1 MQLSNHTVYAVQKAR
16 EVIDRYYGN
25 TPRESPLCVFAIG
38 HWLGFD
44 LLHIDP
50 NAQGVEF
57 RLHNLS
63 KHGYVIEYNPSV
75 KNLEMGVALCIGHH
89 LLEHVPLSEI
99 EPEEIYSWGSLF
111 SSLET
116 EMASVFARE
125 LLGGNSE

>member
-1 MQLSNHTVYAVQKAR
+1 MQLTNYTEQAIERAKNAL
-16 EVIDRYYGN
+16 DRYYGN

-50 NAQGVEF
+50 NAQGMEF
-57 RLHNLS
+57 RLHNLNEY
-63 KHGYVIEYNPSV
+63 GFIIEYNPNV
-75 KNLEMGVALCIGHH
+75 KNLEMGIALCIGHH
-89 LLEHVPLSEI
+89 LLKHVPLSEI
-99 EPEEIYSWGSLF
+99 EPKEIYNWGSLF
-111 SSLET
+111 SPLET